1 MLFQSKDKMEK
12 YAASISMRGVMFEN
26 KIPAK
31 VGWKPLSKPYW
42 YSSNKKIQERL
53 FHLKNTYRKD
63 NQTLEELTTTIVPY
77 ETRLSQNN
85 LRKFDFFTIPNP

>member
-1 MLFQSKDKMEK
+1 MEK

-26 KIPAK
+26 KKSGK

-53 FHLKNTYRKD
+53 FHIKNIYRKD
-63 NQTLEELTTTIVPY
+63 NQTLEELTTTIIPY
-77 ETRLSQNN
+77 QTRLSLNS
-85 LRKFDFFTIPNP
+85 LGKFNCSSQI